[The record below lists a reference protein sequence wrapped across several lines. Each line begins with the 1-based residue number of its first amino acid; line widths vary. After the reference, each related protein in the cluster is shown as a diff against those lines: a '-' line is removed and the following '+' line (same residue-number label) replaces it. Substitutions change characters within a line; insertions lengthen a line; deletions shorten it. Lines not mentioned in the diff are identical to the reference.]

1 MTRRLP
7 LSALEQLCP
16 GAIRPYVRSTEVR
29 RVRARLDAGPPYDGT
44 VAEQVAV
51 RLLDLRDQPTDV

>member
-1 MTRRLP
+1 MTPRLP

-16 GAIRPYVRSTEVR
+16 GAIHPYVRATEVR
-29 RVRARLDAGPPYDGT
+29 RVRARLEDGVGYDAA

-51 RLLDLRDQPTDV
+51 RLLDLRESAEA